1 MAAMQGSSVVRSG
14 SASLLRSA
22 LRAVFRRIARIYF
35 REIEVAGA
43 VPGKDTHGRIFGA
56 NHVNGLVDPV
66 LVLTHAPCEAS
77 PIAKATLFSIPG
89 LNVLLSAA
97 GAVPIVRRRDNPD
110 KSASDN
116 DAVFARIAKHLHDG
130 GNILIFPEGT
140 SHSEPHLVSV
150 RSGAGRMLA
159 AAKALGATGTS
170 FQSVALEFEDRE
182 TFRSRALVLY
192 GPVRDV
198 DALGKTGDAL
208 AEEVTRTFAQDLS
221 ELLVE
226 GRTWEERRLIARVT
240 ELYVND
246 TSDKS
251 LARWNDVGRRAER
264 ASKLLSADPD
274 LITGLRTQVD
284 AYFTHLE
291 AAGTTD
297 DVVSGHANAGA
308 RRTALL
314 LLILPLALLGMVLY
328 FLPYQLPR
336 LVVRRSNPD
345 RDVVSTYKL
354 GVGLLAFPVWAGAFV
369 TAAFLRLP
377 LAVAAYATALVLT
390 APFAALA
397 WLDDVDALASRARAL
412 LPGQARAAQTR
423 LREERAA
430 LMKVLEGLRSRV
442 EDG

>member
-1 MAAMQGSSVVRSG
+1 MPV
-14 SASLLRSA
+14 LRSA
-22 LRAVFRRIARIYF
+22 LRAVFRRVARIYF

-43 VPGKDTHGRIFGA
+43 VPPANTGGRIFGA

-89 LNVLLSAA
+89 LRILLSAA

-110 KSASDN
+110 KNASDN
-116 DAVFARIAKHLHDG
+116 DEVFSRIAKHLSQG

-140 SHSEPHLVSV
+140 SHSEPHLVSL
-150 RSGAGRMLA
+150 RSGAGRMLDA
-159 AAKALGATGTS
+159 ARALGATGLS

-198 DALGKTGDAL
+198 DSMGKTGDAL
-208 AEEVTRTFAQDLS
+208 AQEITRTFAEDLS

-246 TSDKS
+246 SDDKTLS
-251 LARWNDVGRRAER
+251 RWNEVGRRAER
-264 ASKLLSADPD
+264 ASKLLSMEGTDPALLAD
-274 LITGLRTQVD
+274 LRAKVD

-291 AAGTTD
+291 ATGLTD

-308 RRTALL
+308 RRTTLL
-314 LLILPLALLGMVLY
+314 LLILPLALTGMLLY

-336 LVVRRSNPD
+336 LVVKRTNPD

-354 GVGLLAFPVWAGAFV
+354 GVGLAAFPLWALGLIAV
-369 TAAFLRLP
+369 AFLKLP
-377 LAVAAYATALVLT
+377 PAAAAYATAVIVT
-390 APFAALA
+390 SAFAALA
-397 WLDDVDALASRARAL
+397 WLDDLDALASRARTL
-412 LPGQARAAQTR
+412 LPGQAQAAEARLKQER
-423 LREERAA
+423 VALMSEVEKLRE
-430 LMKVLEGLRSRV
+430 RV
-442 EDG
+442 EPA

>member
-1 MAAMQGSSVVRSG
+1 MQGS
-14 SASLLRSA
+14 LLRNG

-35 REIEVAGA
+35 REIEVCGA
-43 VPGKDTHGRIFGA
+43 VPEKDTKGRIFGA

-77 PIAKATLFSIPG
+77 PIAKATLFKIPG

-116 DAVFARIAKHLHDG
+116 DEVFARIAVHLHEG

-140 SHSEPHLVSV
+140 SHSEPHLVSL

-198 DALGKTGDAL
+198 DARGLEGDAL
-208 AEEVTRTFAQDLS
+208 AQDVTKTFAQDLS

-226 GRTWEERRLIARVT
+226 GRTWDERRLIARVT

-246 TSDKS
+246 TNDKS

-264 ASKLLSADPD
+264 ASKLLTEEPGVVAA
-274 LITGLRTQVD
+274 LRAKID

-291 AAGTTD
+291 ETGLTD

-314 LLILPLALLGMVLY
+314 LLILPLALLGMLLY
-328 FLPYQLPR
+328 VVPYQLPR

-354 GVGLLAFPVWAGAFV
+354 GVGLLAFPLWASLLCALAFS
-369 TAAFLRLP
+369 RLP
-377 LAVAAYATALVLT
+377 LATAAYATALVLT

-397 WLDDVDALASRARAL
+397 WLDDVDALASRARSL
-412 LPGQARAAQTR
+412 LPGQAQAAQAR
-423 LREERAA
+423 LSDERAG
-430 LMKVLEGLRSRV
+430 LMKVLESLRARV
-442 EDG
+442 EPT

>member
-1 MAAMQGSSVVRSG
+1 MQR
-14 SASLLRSA
+14 SLLRNA

-43 VPGKDTHGRIFGA
+43 VPTAGTHGRIFGA

-66 LVLTHAPCEAS
+66 LVLTHSPCEAS

-116 DAVFARIAKHLHDG
+116 DEVFARIAKHLHEG
-130 GNILIFPEGT
+130 GNVLIFPEGT
-140 SHSEPHLVSV
+140 SHSEPHLVSL

-192 GPVRDV
+192 GPVREV
-198 DALGKTGDAL
+198 DALDKTGDAL
-208 AEEVTRTFAQDLS
+208 ADAVTRTFAEDLS

-226 GRTWEERRLIARVT
+226 GRTWDERRLIARVT

-246 TSDKS
+246 TNDKT
-251 LARWNDVGRRAER
+251 LARWNDVGRRAEH
-264 ASKLLSADPD
+264 ASKLLSAEPD
-274 LITGLRTQVD
+274 VIADVRAKVD

-291 AAGTTD
+291 GAALTD
-297 DVVSGHANAGA
+297 DVISGHANAGA

-314 LLILPLALLGMVLY
+314 LLLLPLALVGMVIY
-328 FLPYQLPR
+328 FAPYQLPR
-336 LVVRRSNPD
+336 LVVRRTNPD

-354 GVGLLAFPVWAGAFV
+354 GVGLLAFPLWAALLV
-369 TAAFLRLP
+369 AAAWWRLP
-377 LAVAAYATALVLT
+377 LAAAAYATALVLT
-390 APFAALA
+390 GPFAALA
-397 WLDDVDALASRARAL
+397 WLDDVDALASRARVL
-412 LPGQARAAQTR
+412 LPGQARAAQAR
-423 LREERAA
+423 LREERAT
-430 LMKVLEGLRSRV
+430 LINVLEALRARV
-442 EDG
+442 EPS

>member
-1 MAAMQGSSVVRSG
+1 MQGSVLRSG
-14 SASLLRSA
+14 

-35 REIEVAGA
+35 REIEVCGA
-43 VPGKDTHGRIFGA
+43 VPEKDTRGRIFGA

-97 GAVPIVRRRDNPD
+97 GAVPIVRRSDNPD

-116 DAVFARIAKHLHDG
+116 DEVFARIAKHLHEG

-140 SHSEPHLVSV
+140 SHSEPHLVSL

-159 AAKALGATGTS
+159 AAKALGAKGTS
-170 FQSVALEFEDRE
+170 FQAVALEFEDRE

-192 GPVRDV
+192 GPARDV
-198 DALGKTGDAL
+198 DALAVTGDAL
-208 AEEVTRTFAQDLS
+208 AAEVTRTFAQDLS

-226 GRTWEERRLIARVT
+226 GRTWDERRLIARVA

-246 TSDKS
+246 TSDRS

-264 ASKLLSADPD
+264 ASKLLTAEEDVV
-274 LITGLRTQVD
+274 THVREKVD
-284 AYFTHLE
+284 AYFTHLDG
-291 AAGTTD
+291 AGLTD
-297 DVVSGHANAGA
+297 DVVSGHANTGA

-314 LLILPLALLGMVLY
+314 LLLLPLAVVGMLLY

-354 GVGLLAFPVWAGAFV
+354 GVGLLAFPLWAAMLVLLSFWK
-369 TAAFLRLP
+369 LP
-377 LAVAAYATALVLT
+377 LAAALYATALVLL
-390 APFAALA
+390 APFASLA
-397 WLDDVDALASRARAL
+397 WLDDVDALAARARSL
-412 LPGQARAAQTR
+412 LPGQARAAQSR
-423 LREERAA
+423 LSEERAA
-430 LMKVLEGLRSRV
+430 LMGVLESLRARV
-442 EDG
+442 EPG